1 MNKLMD
7 CFSQDVFWT
16 DLSAHPPSSSRG
28 KDLFLFLP
36 TERSIIMLR
45 VVPQEWIYMQ
55 IPYKSSIKGKFKHL
69 DVAIYLM

>member
-16 DLSAHPPSSSRG
+16 DLSADPPSSSRS

-45 VVPQEWIYMQ
+45 VEPQKWLYMQ
-55 IPYKSSIKGKFKHL
+55 IPYESSIKGKFKHL
-69 DVAIYLM
+69 YVAIYLM